1 MFVLHDFEFVRMRG
15 TAFDITIDGRQ
26 LAPATF
32 PVPFPMQGQN
42 RSFVKYAPHTEILE
56 VFPSTDAE
64 LRQVRTEPGTDRF
77 TEDGIQYLFDG
88 DALERILVE
97 QTEIVFAPRWISP
110 PTMSGP
116 YRVTVDGPRSTDAL
130 VRGVSVA
137 SMTIIDAICGDITE
151 STFDAIVNAANSGLL
166 GGGGV
171 DGAIHRAAGPEFLAH
186 CKELKK
192 HHPEGFP
199 VGAAAALPGCDLPA
213 TWVIQTVGPNR
224 HAGQTDPADL
234 AACFSRSLTEAARV
248 GAKTIAFPAISAGVY
263 GWAPAEVASVAV
275 AAVRSSPDLEAFTH
289 VRFVL
294 FSDEL
299 AQIFT
304 EALTD

>member
-1 MFVLHDFEFVRMRG
+1 
-15 TAFDITIDGRQ
+15 
-26 LAPATF
+26 
-32 PVPFPMQGQN
+32 
-42 RSFVKYAPHTEILE
+42 
-56 VFPSTDAE
+56 
-64 LRQVRTEPGTDRF
+64 
-77 TEDGIQYLFDG
+77 
-88 DALERILVE
+88 
-97 QTEIVFAPRWISP
+97 
-110 PTMSGP
+110 MSGP

-192 HHPEGFP
+192 HYPEGFP